1 MATPK
6 KSSEESGEAP
16 GRETAKETVTRE
28 TVTVRRS
35 PRYLRFFF
43 LGVIL
48 GVIVDLILLVIY
60 PVPEGYSTIQ
70 IFGFVLLFTVPAG
83 VVLGLVV
90 ALILDRTVG
99 RRTRTA
105 EAEHT
110 RVD

>member
-1 MATPK
+1 MA
-6 KSSEESGEAP
+6 SSPASDQRSGKES
-16 GRETAKETVTRE
+16 VTRE
-28 TVTVRRS
+28 TVTIRRS

-48 GVIVDLILLVIY
+48 GVIVDLILMVAY
-60 PVPEGYSTIQ
+60 PVPEGYSALQ
-70 IFGFVLLFTVPAG
+70 IFGFVLLFTAPAG
-83 VVLGLVV
+83 AVVGLVL
-90 ALILDRTVG
+90 ALILESTVG